1 VNLPHRGILRACL
14 GPRRHARL
22 ALAAAVA
29 QALSMAPAQA
39 AVAQAELLS
48 HRRTDAIHER
58 WQGNSDGLPDSVVEA
73 LIQDRRGFLWLGTP
87 QGVFR
92 FDGHSFMPVASQA
105 QIGGVL
111 DLCLDVDGSVWAGT
125 YSSGLFRLAPDGAVS
140 KFADIP
146 GLADLECRRLLVD
159 RSGRLWIGTDFGLWM
174 RDAEGF
180 REVGLATKA
189 VHDLALGPDG
199 RVWIAADRLYVSDGT
214 AGREPSLVD
223 LGLRTT
229 IIAPR
234 SLAWSADGLHLWI
247 GGLRGLTCVDAAEL
261 EGLSGTRRVYTS
273 ADGLGSDWPV
283 RICLDAKG
291 RPWVA
296 TANSGISCRGAEDR
310 FQALTLTEGLSDD
323 VVHDLLFDREGSL
336 WVATDSGLD
345 RFRPRSVATLAKT
358 EGLRSRQVWGV
369 VDDGRGGILT
379 LTHAAGVARIDRS
392 RPRPRFDYI
401 DFPQSQ
407 ASGAW
412 AGIRRR
418 DGSVWIGLDS
428 NELYE
433 WGLDGEWRAL
443 AEVAPPLAPLSGFC
457 EDAQG
462 NTWFSSQGLVGRW
475 DGARTQLYAIDE
487 GGGPSN
493 LWSVLADSRGE
504 VFVAGKHLYRKV
516 GEDFEIDWT
525 PPAHSAGVFALSEDS
540 GNLWIGLIQQGL
552 CVRREG
558 RVQRFVGPGMPTGD
572 VYGIVR
578 DREGLLWLPSSSG
591 LWRVDPRELLALAE
605 ASAGPTVEGQNH
617 VRRFDKLDG
626 LDSLEFNGG
635 GQSAGV
641 CTPDGRLWFANSAG
655 VVVVDPA
662 RLAENALAPVV
673 SIERAIHNESE
684 LRLSDPR
691 AHPVGAGRVEIH
703 YSAASLLLPA
713 RVRFEYQLE
722 GVDPGWVDAGGRRFA
737 FYTGLRGGDYRFR
750 VRARNEDG
758 VASESDAVWQFSLE
772 PRFTSTP
779 AFFALCALGAAGMLL
794 GLHRLRVRSLLS
806 RELELASM
814 VDRRTIELRAQV
826 AERQRVE
833 RELVASNDLLEE
845 RVRERTR
852 ETSQVSERLQRENAE
867 RLRAESARRDGELRL
882 SAIVAQLPGVIWT
895 TDRELLVDSMQGGLL
910 GARGRSPLARRSMF
924 VGEFAQEGAD
934 GPATLAHRAALAGTP
949 SSFEVTLYTRS
960 LRCSVQPLRD
970 ASGNITG
977 TIGLALDVTEERRL
991 ELQLAQAQKLDSL
1004 GRLAGGVAHDLNNL
1018 LTVILCHAES
1028 VELSTG
1034 EERTRRETAQ
1044 VRAASERAAEL
1055 TRQLL
1060 AFARRQVVEPRVMNL
1075 GSVLLGMESLLRRVI
1090 SEDIELSLEVSPEL
1104 GHVNAD
1110 RSQIEQVLVNLV
1122 VNARDAMP
1130 GGGRLRI
1137 TTRNRDFGR
1146 ERVEKPAVL
1155 GEHEYVELAVIDNG
1169 SGMSD
1174 SVRARIF
1181 EPFFTTKAPG
1191 QGTGLGL
1198 ATCYGIVQQCGGH
1211 IEVESRLGRG
1221 TTFRVLLPRT
1231 RAASVGN
1238 AASQDLAPAPRGDET
1253 LLLVEDEPE
1262 VRAVARAMLEPLGY
1276 RLLEASSGI
1285 EALEVAAAH
1294 EGRLDL
1300 LLSDLVMPRMGGAE
1314 LATRLMALRPQL
1326 RVLFMSGYVGDDAA
1340 LHDKALAGVE
1350 VVAKPF
1356 TARTLARRVRET
1368 LDRAYAAG

>member
-1 VNLPHRGILRACL
+1 M
-14 GPRRHARL
+14 
-22 ALAAAVA
+22 A
-29 QALSMAPAQA
+29 QALFGSHANARP
-39 AVAQAELLS
+39 AQAELLS
-48 HRRTDAIHER
+48 HSRTDAIHER
-58 WQGNSDGLPDSVVEA
+58 WQDSLDGLPDNVVEA

-87 QGVFR
+87 HGVFR
-92 FDGHSFMPVASQA
+92 FDGRSFMPVAPQA

-111 DLCLDVDGSVWAGT
+111 DLCEDQGGSIWVGT
-125 YSSGLFRLAPDGAVS
+125 YSSGVFRLGPDGTVAS
-140 KFADIP
+140 FADIP
-146 GLADLECRRLLVD
+146 GLSELECRRLLID
-159 RSGRLWIGTDFGLWM
+159 RSGRLWIGTEFGLWL
-174 RDAEGF
+174 RDADGF
-180 REVGLATKA
+180 RQVGLAAKT
-189 VHDLALGPDG
+189 VHDMALAPDG

-214 AGREPSLVD
+214 PGVEPSLQD
-223 LGLRTT
+223 LGLHEA
-229 IIAPR
+229 IVAPR
-234 SLAWSADGLHLWI
+234 SLAWSADGLQLWV
-247 GGLRGLTCVDAAEL
+247 GGLRGLACLDAPD
-261 EGLSGTRRVYTS
+261 LSGMQQAPRVYTS
-273 ADGLGSDWPV
+273 SDGLGSDTLV

-296 TANSGISCRGAEDR
+296 TANSGIACRIAENR

-323 VVHDLLFDREGSL
+323 VVNELLFDREGSL
-336 WVATDSGLD
+336 WVATDGGLD

-358 EGLRSRQVWGV
+358 EGLRNRQVWGV

-379 LTHAAGVARIDRS
+379 LTHAAGIARIDRATS
-392 RPRPRFDYI
+392 KPRFDYL
-401 DFPQSQ
+401 DTLPSD

-418 DGSVWIGLDS
+418 DGSVWIGL
-428 NELYE
+428 NTCELLE
-433 WGLDGEWRAL
+433 WNVDGVWSAL
-443 AEVAPPLAPLSGFC
+443 KDVAPPLAPLSGFC
-457 EDAQG
+457 EDSLG
-462 NTWFSSQGLVGRW
+462 NTWFSAQNLVGRW
-475 DGARTQLYAIDE
+475 DGSKSQLYSIDE
-487 GGGPSN
+487 GAGPGN
-493 LWSVLADSRGE
+493 LWSVLADSAGD
-504 VFVAGKHLYRKV
+504 VFVAGKHLYRRV
-516 GEDFEIDWT
+516 GEQFEIDWT
-525 PPAHSAGVFALSEDS
+525 PPPDSPGVFALNEHA
-540 GNLWIGLIQQGL
+540 GALWIGLIRQGL
-552 CVRREG
+552 CVRRG
-558 RVQRFVGPGMPTGD
+558 GGVKRFVGPGMPTGD
-572 VYGIVR
+572 IYGIVE
-578 DREGLLWLPSSSG
+578 DREGMLWLPGSSG
-591 LWRVDPRELLALAE
+591 LWRVDPAELLALAD
-605 ASAGPTVEGQNH
+605 ASGGATVEGANH

-655 VVVVDPA
+655 VVVVDPS
-662 RLAENALAPVV
+662 RLLPNSVKPVV
-673 SIERAIHNESE
+673 SIERTLHDRMGLILA
-684 LRLSDPR
+684 DGQTY
-691 AHPVGAGRVEIH
+691 PVGGGMIEIH
-703 YSAASLLLPA
+703 YSASSLLLPA

-722 GVDPGWVDAGGRRFA
+722 GVDPGWIDAGDRRFA
-737 FYTGLRGGDYRFR
+737 FYAGLGGGDYRFR

-758 VASESDAVWQFSLE
+758 VASDADAVWQFSLE

-779 AFFALCALGAAGMLL
+779 AFFGLCALGMAAMLL
-794 GLHRLRVRSLLS
+794 GLHRLRVRALLH
-806 RELELASM
+806 RELELATM
-814 VDRRTIELRAQV
+814 VDQRTIELRAQV
-826 AERQRVE
+826 AERERVE

-845 RVRERTR
+845 RVRERTH
-852 ETSQVSERLQRENAE
+852 EISQVSESLQRENAE
-867 RLRAESARRDGELRL
+867 RLRAESARLDGELRL
-882 SAIVAQLPGVIWT
+882 STIVAQLPGVIWT
-895 TDRELLVDSMQGGLL
+895 TDRALLVDSMQGGLL
-910 GARGRSPLARRSMF
+910 GARSRVPSTRRAHS
-924 VGEFAQEGAD
+924 VGDLAQEGPE
-934 GPATLAHRAALAGTP
+934 GPVTLAHQQALEGTP
-949 SSFEVTLYTRS
+949 SSFEVTLYARS

-970 ASGNITG
+970 ASGKITG
-977 TIGLALDVTEERRL
+977 TIGVALDVTEERRL

-1060 AFARRQVVEPRVMNL
+1060 AFARRQVVEPRVLNL
-1075 GSVLLGMESLLRRVI
+1075 GSELLGMESLLRRVI
-1090 SEDIELSLEVSPEL
+1090 SENIELSLEISPDL

-1155 GEHEYVELAVIDNG
+1155 GEHEYVELAVIDTG

-1191 QGTGLGL
+1191 EGTGLGL

-1231 RAASVGN
+1231 RAQLVAS
-1238 AASQDLAPAPRGDET
+1238 APARDLDPAPRGEET

-1276 RLLEASSGI
+1276 RLLEASSGV
-1285 EALEVAAAH
+1285 EALDVAAAH
-1294 EGRLDL
+1294 AGRIDL

-1314 LATRLMALRPQL
+1314 LARRLLILRPQM
-1326 RVLFMSGYVGDDAA
+1326 RVLFMSGYAGDDAA
-1340 LHDKALAGVE
+1340 LHDRALAGAE
-1350 VVAKPF
+1350 LVAKPF
-1356 TARTLARRVRET
+1356 TARTLAKRVRET
-1368 LDRAYAAG
+1368 LDRAYTAG